1 MLLAA
6 PITTPRLPIPGPM
19 QSPQEEMYA
28 TETEFCRTLFAPAF
42 WLLVPI
48 PALSSNDRFDTA
60 EAMKCHC
67 PAILTP
73 PSFEKFRIE
82 RALF

>member
-6 PITTPRLPIPGPM
+6 PITTPCPPIVGPT
-19 QSPQEEMYA
+19 QIPQDVMYA
-28 TETEFCRTLFAPAF
+28 SETAFCSTLFAPAF

-48 PALSSNDRFDTA
+48 PALSLNDRLDTA

-73 PSFEKFRIE
+73 PSFEKLWIE